1 MKTGIAAVV
10 AAVWLVAGSAAE
22 AVPINY
28 TTTDF
33 GTVTFFA
40 GSQQETQLD
49 FWGCP
54 GDVTCQTSLNLT
66 VGVPV
71 VARSHGF
78 EYLVGINDGGLPGPD
93 DTQVIETIFTV
104 GSQSAVLTQEVRFR
118 QIANNQFLLQISNSE
133 TVTLDLGPLG
143 LLDITANSLAGQP
156 RSGARGG
163 GVLRATFLLREREPV
178 AAVPEPASAVLL
190 GGGLVGLGAL
200 WRRRRGR
207 R

>member
-10 AAVWLVAGSAAE
+10 AAVWLVVGSAAE

-28 TTTDF
+28 TTTGF
-33 GTVTFFA
+33 GSVTFFP
-40 GSQQETQLD
+40 GMPQETQID

-54 GDVTCQTSLNLT
+54 GGDPSCKTSLDLT

-71 VARSHGF
+71 VAVSHGI
-78 EYLVGINDGGLPGPD
+78 EYRVGTNDGSGSGPA
-93 DTQVIETIFTV
+93 DTQIIETIFTV

-118 QIANNQFLLQISNSE
+118 QIINDQFMIEISNSE

-143 LLDITANSLAGQP
+143 LLDITANSSIGQF

-163 GVLRATFLLREREPV
+163 GVLRATFLLREPV

-200 WRRRRGR
+200 WRRRRER

>member
-10 AAVWLVAGSAAE
+10 AALWLVIGSAAE

-28 TTTDF
+28 TTSGF
-33 GTVTFFA
+33 GTVTFFP
-40 GSQQETQLD
+40 GMPQETEIK

-54 GDVTCQTSLNLT
+54 GDPSCNTSLDLT

-78 EYLVGINDGGLPGPD
+78 EYLVGTSDGSFPGPD

-104 GSQSAVLTQEVRFR
+104 GSQSVVLTQEVRFQ
-118 QIANNQFLLQISNSE
+118 QIGSNQFILRISNSE

-143 LLDITANSLAGQP
+143 LLDITANSSTGQP
-156 RSGARGG
+156 RSGAWGG
-163 GVLRATFLLREREPV
+163 GYLRTTFLLREPV

-200 WRRRRGR
+200 WRRRRER